1 MSIIKK
7 IDTFS
12 SDDRGEIIDIFSKD
26 PKEHC
31 TIVTFN
37 KNAVRGNHYHKKSV
51 QSAYVLEGNFKIFN
65 VKIDKNSSF
74 DPKNVEE
81 IDTIK
86 IYVHVHINNWNGKKN
101 IIFITHFV
109 VISELLNIGV
119 SSGEIIVV
127 DKNLNIIERIK
138 TLNN

>member
-37 KNAVRGNHYHKKSV
+37 QNAVRGNHYHKKSI
-51 QSAYVLEGNFKIFN
+51 QSAYVLEGDFKIFN

-74 DPKNVEE
+74 DPVLCFCYLA
-81 IDTIK
+81 
-86 IYVHVHINNWNGKKN
+86 IYLCS
-101 IIFITHFV
+101 FFF
-109 VISELLNIGV
+109 L
-119 SSGEIIVV
+119 
-127 DKNLNIIERIK
+127 RCF
-138 TLNN
+138 

>member
-51 QSAYVLEGNFKIFN
+51 QSAYVLEGDFKIFN

-74 DPKNVEE
+74 DPKNIEE
-81 IDTIK
+81 IDVTK
-86 IYVHVHINNWNGKKN
+86 GHY
-101 IIFITHFV
+101 ITHQEFEAHTYKCV
-109 VISELLNIGV
+109 SEKGKLLVFTTGIRG
-119 SSGEIIVV
+119 GENYEDDTIRL
-127 DKNLNIIERIK
+127 KNSLA
-138 TLNN
+138 